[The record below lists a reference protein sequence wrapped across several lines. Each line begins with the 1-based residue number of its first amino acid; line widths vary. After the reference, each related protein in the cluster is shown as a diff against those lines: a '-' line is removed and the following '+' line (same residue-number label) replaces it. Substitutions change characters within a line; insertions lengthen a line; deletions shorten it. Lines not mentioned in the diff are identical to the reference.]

1 MLMDYASSHLKAL
14 ALNGVVAIAMTL
26 CTGGAAFAGS
36 FDGSWSV
43 AISCA
48 ATSDGAK
55 PYNWKFPATVKN
67 GVIHGQYKTPGETPS
82 GTLTGQITDS
92 GDGSLQMV
100 GIAGDSDYT
109 VGRIGGVHFRYSVKA
124 HFNGGSG
131 SGERQ
136 ERRSCNLSFSRS

>member
-1 MLMDYASSHLKAL
+1 MDHVSSYLKAF
-14 ALNGVVAIAMTL
+14 ALKSVFAMAMTV
-26 CTGGAAFAGS
+26 CTGGTALAGP
-36 FDGSWSV
+36 FDGGWSV

-67 GVIHGQYKTPGETPS
+67 GLIHGQYNAVGETPS
-82 GTLTGQITDS
+82 GTLTGHITDS

>member
-1 MLMDYASSHLKAL
+1 MHYVSSHLKAL
-14 ALNGVVAIAMTL
+14 ALNGVIAMAMTG
-26 CTGGAAFAGS
+26 CTGGAAFAGA
-36 FDGSWSV
+36 FDGNWSV

-55 PYNWKFPATVKN
+55 PYSWSFPATVKN
-67 GVIHGQYKTPGETPS
+67 GAIHGQHNNPGETPS
-82 GTLTGQITDS
+82 GTLTGRIADN
-92 GDGSLQMV
+92 GDGLLQMA
-100 GIAGDSDYT
+100 GIAGDSDHT

-136 ERRSCNLSFSRS
+136 ERRSCSLSFSRS